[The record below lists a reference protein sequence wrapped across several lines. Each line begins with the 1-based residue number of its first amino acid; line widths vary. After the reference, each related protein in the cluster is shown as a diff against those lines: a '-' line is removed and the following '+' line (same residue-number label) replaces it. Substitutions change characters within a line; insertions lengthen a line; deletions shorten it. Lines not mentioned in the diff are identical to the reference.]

1 MTLQIPPFT
10 VAEAVSGPVTTDLAL
25 LHETYTLFN
34 YILPAPI
41 E

>member
-10 VAEAVSGPVTTDLAL
+10 ALEVAEAVSGPVTTDLAL

-34 YILPAPI
+34 
-41 E
+41 